1 MYYTQPPMGYYYA
14 PPPTPEQCEKKCL
27 RSDSNFVGF
36 VMLGVVA
43 GTQLTF
49 TLLALLL
56 CAVGV
61 LDIHNLGVPQM
72 GLSHVEFLLFYGVVY
87 LIAMVLP
94 AVIVALCSGRR
105 YFPLGPAER
114 FPSGIAFLG
123 LLSAVGA
130 CMLANIFANM
140 FVQFLH
146 QFGVPIPQPPDMMQN
161 SPISFVLNLVIFA
174 VLPALAEELV
184 FRGYVLR
191 SLRPYGD
198 GFAVVVSS
206 VLFGLMHGNVSQIPF
221 ALCVGLVIGWL
232 YVSTNNIWLP
242 IAVHFCNNA
251 ISVLASYLSMTAS
264 PESASLF
271 SLLIFG
277 GLIVMGVIAA
287 VILFVTHPEICR
299 PKTNACCLSAGQKAG
314 TAFSSPALAIA
325 CVIFVILTFVEI
337 LK

>member
-1 MYYTQPPMGYYYA
+1 MYTQPPMGYYYA
-14 PPPTPEQCEKKCL
+14 PPPPTPEQWEKKRL
-27 RSDSNFVGF
+27 RRDSNFVGF
-36 VMLGVVA
+36 IMLGVVA

-61 LDIHNLGVPQM
+61 LNLHDMCVAQL
-72 GLSHVEFLLFYGVVY
+72 GLSHVQFLCFYGIVY
-87 LIAMVLP
+87 LIAMVVP
-94 AVIVALCSGRR
+94 AVIIALCSGRR

-146 QFGVPIPQPPDMMQN
+146 QFGVPIPQAPDMMQN
-161 SPISFVLNLVIFA
+161 TPVSFVLNLVIFA

-198 GFAVVVSS
+198 GFAVIVSS
-206 VLFGLMHGNVSQIPF
+206 LLFGLMHGNVSQIPF

-242 IAVHFCNNA
+242 IAVHFSNNA
-251 ISVLASYLSMTAS
+251 ISVLVTYLSMSAS
-264 PESASLF
+264 PGNASIF

-277 GLIVMGVIAA
+277 GLIVLGVIATI
-287 VILFVTHPEICR
+287 ILLVTHPEIFR
-299 PKTNACCLSAGQKAG
+299 PKQNSCCLTAGQKAG
-314 TAFSSPALAIA
+314 TAFSSPALVIA
-325 CVIFVILTFVEI
+325 CIIFVILTFVEM